1 MCSQWDNRLQ
11 DLAAAAEQERWCH
24 RKLPSKRELPVLH
37 DYIRFTFQRSF
48 EQGKVAQTSDVA
60 CFNTGLL
67 TPNHEQI
74 FGYFRRL
81 TDNRFEDFSG
91 QWYLH
96 SWAAESSHH
105 LGAFTVLPEL
115 ATYWESADD
124 IVFKPEL
131 DVSPQVDHIIV
142 ENLERF
148 PIAFGGSVG
157 DDGIPTSLQST
168 DDDDESDL
176 GSRNGAPEGR
186 EVPQDVLFTLRN
198 LLDGAISRT
207 VRLCRRS
214 YRVAVPQFYA
224 GRIQLL
230 LPLYLRGA
238 TDVDLALTLERVGGR
253 YRAATVL
260 LPDWA
265 YTHARLLSRPN
276 SEWLGGFLGETAST
290 KPGQINT
297 LGATGVSI
305 GGAR

>member
-1 MCSQWDNRLQ
+1 MCSQWDSRLQ
-11 DLAAAAEQERWCH
+11 QLKEISEQERWH
-24 RKLPSKRELPVLH
+24 YRKLPSRRQLPVLH
-37 DYIRFTFQRSF
+37 DFIRFTFQRTH
-48 EQGKVAQTSDVA
+48 EQGKVAEVGDVA

-74 FGYFRRL
+74 FGYFRRI
-81 TDNRFEDFSG
+81 TDSRFKNFDGE
-91 QWYLH
+91 WYLH
-96 SWAAESSHH
+96 SWAEESSHH
-105 LGAFTVLPEL
+105 LGDFTVLPDL
-115 ATYWESADD
+115 ATYWMSADD

-131 DVSPQVDHIIV
+131 EVSPQVDHIID

-148 PIAFGGSVG
+148 PVAFGGSVG
-157 DDGIPTSLQST
+157 DDGIPNSLQW
-168 DDDDESDL
+168 DIDEDDESDL
-176 GSRNGAPEGR
+176 GTQSRPPEGR
-186 EVPQDVLFTLRN
+186 DVPEAVRFVLRN

-214 YRVAVPQFYA
+214 YRVAVPQFYS

-238 TDVDLALTLERVGGR
+238 SDVDLALTLERVGDR

-276 SEWLGGFLGETAST
+276 SEWLGGFLGD
-290 KPGQINT
+290 
-297 LGATGVSI
+297 V
-305 GGAR
+305 

>member
-1 MCSQWDNRLQ
+1 MRLFDFAMCSQWDGRLQ
-11 DLAAAAEQERWCH
+11 QLAGMAETERWRY
-24 RKLPSKRELPVLH
+24 RKLPSQRQLPVLH
-37 DYIRFTFQRSF
+37 DYIRFTFQRAF
-48 EQGKVAQTSDVA
+48 DQNKVAETDDVA

-74 FGYFRRL
+74 FGYFRRI
-81 TDNRFEDFSG
+81 TDERFPDFAG
-91 QWYLH
+91 QWFLH
-96 SWAAESSHH
+96 SWATEASYH
-105 LGAFTVLPEL
+105 LGDFMVLPQL
-115 ATYWESADD
+115 ATYWESAEE

-131 DVSPQVDHIIV
+131 EVSPQVDHIIV

-148 PIAFGGSVG
+148 PAAFGGGVG
-157 DDGIPTSLQST
+157 DDGIPTSLQSGE
-168 DDDDESDL
+168 DDDEFDL
-176 GSRNGAPEGR
+176 GAKDRPSEDR
-186 EVPQDVLFTLRN
+186 EVPEAVLFTLRN

-207 VRLCRRS
+207 VRLCKRS

-238 TDVDLALTLERVGGR
+238 TDVDLALTLERIGDR

-276 SEWLGGFLGETAST
+276 SEWLGGFLGETA
-290 KPGQINT
+290 
-297 LGATGVSI
+297 
-305 GGAR
+305 